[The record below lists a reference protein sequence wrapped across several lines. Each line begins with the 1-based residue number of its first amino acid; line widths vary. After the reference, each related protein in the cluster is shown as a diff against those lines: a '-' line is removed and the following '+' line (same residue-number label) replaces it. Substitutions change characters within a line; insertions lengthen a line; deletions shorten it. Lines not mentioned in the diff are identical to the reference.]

1 MNEKAQ
7 FHTLSTVSYV
17 VIALSALVFCIG
29 VFLYCKLGR
38 LGTELPVKTVDQ
50 FRNIANM
57 MPLVSELMSNVDA
70 LQGKNQSIDKKN
82 LDFTI
87 SKIKVAIDRVNAD
100 FKGKPPELLVLIM
113 DEIRLI
119 DADLSLG
126 TSSGSPLSFKSAV
139 LYKTRIDYVYSELRD
154 YVLRINNETL
164 SALASQKKLIGNL
177 KVAILLSSMIALCAA
192 ILTLLLLKNREKIF
206 SQLEKSHE
214 IAVANSK
221 AKSEFLSNMS
231 HEIRTPMNAII
242 GLSYLALRTS
252 LTPSQRDYLK
262 RIQTSGQHLLGII
275 NDILDFSK
283 IEAGKLSI
291 ESQPFEL
298 EKVLDNVANLIAE
311 KSSAKGLELIF
322 ETEKSVPNHLVGD
335 PLRLG
340 QILINF
346 ANNAVKFTE
355 KGEIGIHI
363 QVRDESEKE
372 VLLYFEVKDTGV
384 GLSGEQMTH
393 LFRSFQQ
400 ADSSITRRYGGT
412 GLGLAISKKLAQMMG
427 GEVGVESEVG
437 LGSTFWFTAWLGKS
451 EERQRS
457 YLPGADMRGRRVLVV
472 DDNEHAR
479 AVILDML
486 ASMSFETSAVCSGPS
501 ALEELKCAAREGR
514 DYDIV
519 FLDWQMPEMDGI
531 ETAKKINAMGL
542 SPAPHLVIITAY
554 GREEVIREA
563 EANGIEDVLIKPIS
577 ASILFDTAM
586 HLLGANRRERR
597 EAEAEAPQSA
607 EVQAGLRGARILLVE
622 DNDLNQEVASEILRS
637 AGCAVELAVDG
648 AVAVAKV
655 KEAAYDIVLMDVQMP
670 VMDGMA
676 ATREIRKLPQFAAL
690 PIIAMTANAMK
701 EDKDR
706 CLEAGMNDYIT
717 KPIDPYAM
725 FATLLKYYA
734 DSDAP
739 QPPRPSDSGDL
750 PLIAGVDT
758 VGGLRRVVG
767 NKNLY
772 IDLLKR
778 YSVGQRVAAT
788 KIREALDGGDR
799 PLAERIAHTLKG
811 VSGNIGAAEAQ
822 AVAGELEAAIGGAQ
836 SEAAVSAILE
846 RLSSILAAT
855 IEHIDSGLAQA
866 AHERLA
872 PERKKGVMHSMKEI
886 VDKLLHYAEE
896 SDGEALDYLESVR
909 DELSE
914 LCDRGRF
921 ERLEAAIRAYD
932 FSAAIDTLK
941 VLSSASEESSQRG

>member
-1 MNEKAQ
+1 LNEKTQ
-7 FHTLSTVSYV
+7 FHTLSSVSYV
-17 VIALSALVFCIG
+17 IIALSVLVFCIG
-29 VFLYCKLGR
+29 AFLYLNLGR

-50 FRNIANM
+50 FRNIANV
-57 MPLVSELMSNVDA
+57 MPLVSELVSDVDA
-70 LQGKNQSIDKKN
+70 IQGENKSIDRKN

-87 SKIKVAIDRVNAD
+87 SKIKVALGRINSD
-100 FKGKPPELLVLIM
+100 FGGKPPGNLKLIM
-113 DEIRLI
+113 DEIVLI
-119 DADLSLG
+119 DTDLSLA
-126 TSSGSPLSFKSAV
+126 TSSGFRMDPKSAT
-139 LYKTRIDYVYSELRD
+139 LYKTRIDYIYSELRD

-164 SALASQKKLIGNL
+164 SALASQKRVIENL

-206 SQLEKSHE
+206 SQLEESRE
-214 IAVANSK
+214 VAVASSN

-242 GLSYLALRTS
+242 GLSYLALKTS

-262 RIQTSGQHLLGII
+262 RIQISGQHLLGII

-283 IEAGKLSI
+283 IEAGRLSI
-291 ESQPFEL
+291 ESLPFEL

-322 ETEKSVPNHLVGD
+322 QMDKSVPNHLVGD

-363 QVRDESEKE
+363 QVKAESEKG
-372 VLLYFEVKDTGV
+372 VMLYFEVKDTGV
-384 GLSGEQMTH
+384 GLTDEQMTH
-393 LFRSFQQ
+393 LFQSFQQ

-412 GLGLAISKKLAQMMG
+412 GLGLAISKKLAQMMS
-427 GEVGVESEVG
+427 GEVGVESKFG

-451 EERQRS
+451 AEKHRG
-457 YLPGADMRGRRVLVV
+457 YVPGADMKGRRVLIV

-479 AVILDML
+479 AVIMDML
-486 ASMSFETSAVCSGPS
+486 ASMTFAATSVGSGPS
-501 ALEELKCAAREGR
+501 ALEELKRAAREGR

-531 ETAKKINAMGL
+531 ETAKKINAMGF

-554 GREEVIREA
+554 GREEVIMEA
-563 EANGIEDVLIKPIS
+563 EANGIEDVLIKPVS

-586 HLLGANRRERR
+586 HLLGANRKERR
-597 EAEAEAPQSA
+597 EAAESRPQSA
-607 EVQAGLRGARILLVE
+607 EAQAGLRGARILLVE

-637 AGCAVELAVDG
+637 AGGVVSLATDG
-648 AVAVAKV
+648 AEAVAKV

-670 VMDGMA
+670 VMDGLA

-690 PIIAMTANAMK
+690 PIIAMTANAMR

-717 KPIDPYAM
+717 KPIDPDAM
-725 FATLLKYYA
+725 FATLQRYYSNSEA
-734 DSDAP
+734 
-739 QPPRPSDSGDL
+739 QPSLHPSDSGDL
-750 PLIAGVDT
+750 PEIGGIDT

-778 YSVGQRVAAT
+778 YSVGQRGAAA

-799 PLAERIAHTLKG
+799 ALAERIAHTLKG
-811 VSGNIGAAEAQ
+811 VSGNIGATEAQ
-822 AVAGELEAAIGGAQ
+822 AAAGELEAAIGGEQ
-836 SEAAVSAILE
+836 TGAAVPALLE
-846 RLSSILAAT
+846 RLSSILSTT
-855 IEHIDSGLAQA
+855 IEHIDSGLAEA
-866 AHERLA
+866 KKIRPGRER
-872 PERKKGVMHSMKEI
+872 ERGVTHSLKEI
-886 VDKLLHYAEE
+886 VDKLMHYIEE

-914 LCDRGRF
+914 LCDGAHF
-921 ERLEAAIRAYD
+921 EKLEVSIRAYD
-932 FSAAIDTLK
+932 FSAAIDILK
-941 VLSSASEESSQRG
+941 LIASGSGDSS